1 MWAYVT
7 SHAIMKRRGKGTPRR
22 DWRLEWAQVRGRT
35 ADPWT
40 SRICAGGWPET
51 VRRWR
56 HTWSRVCSPWS
67 SCPPPPAE
75 ACTWRKSW
83 KAERDRV
90 YGNTNVYILT
100 FAPTNLRKALLN
112 LCSYVGFK
120 PLLFYFILSN
130 TLKCF
135 LQITKKSLNKQFKRT
150 DALRE
155 LCSKR
160 PHGGVISICCKHPA
174 LE

>member
-1 MWAYVT
+1 MTHVTNANRDNKQTGRRAHTCTYTRPPPRLSGMWTYVT
-7 SHAIMKRRGKGTPRR
+7 SQDIMKRRGEGDATKGLK
-22 DWRLEWAQVRGRT
+22 LEWAQVRGRT

-56 HTWSRVCSPWS
+56 HTWSRVYSPWS

-90 YGNTNVYILT
+90 YGNTNVVILT
-100 FAPTNLRKALLN
+100 
-112 LCSYVGFK
+112 CSAEFMLIPFYVGFK
-120 PLLFYFILSN
+120 PLLI
-130 TLKCF
+130 
-135 LQITKKSLNKQFKRT
+135 
-150 DALRE
+150 
-155 LCSKR
+155 
-160 PHGGVISICCKHPA
+160 
-174 LE
+174 